1 MLFKKLKE
9 PYKKGM
15 EVAHERNLRN
25 PRMIMLVHSLKNG
38 KQSEWLEQT

>member
-1 MLFKKLKE
+1 
-9 PYKKGM
+9 M

-25 PRMIMLVHSLKNG
+25 PRIIMLVHSLKNG

>member
-1 MLFKKLKE
+1 
-9 PYKKGM
+9 M
-15 EVAHERNLRN
+15 EVAHEKNLRN

>member
-1 MLFKKLKE
+1 
-9 PYKKGM
+9 M
-15 EVAHERNLRN
+15 EVAHKRNLRN